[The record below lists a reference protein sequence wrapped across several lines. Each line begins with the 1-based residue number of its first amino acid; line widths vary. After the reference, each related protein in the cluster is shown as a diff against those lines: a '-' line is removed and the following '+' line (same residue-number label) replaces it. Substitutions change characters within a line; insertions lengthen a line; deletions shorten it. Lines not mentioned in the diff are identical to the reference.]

1 MSKKK
6 EGKEEEEAS
15 KWVFDR
21 TAFTEEEKRK
31 LLGKVV
37 EIAVRT
43 TFRNHLYQ
51 FEGKF
56 RIQAEG
62 GAIGLRLT
70 GIVAR
75 IVMDYWAT
83 KFREMARENNITL
96 YLMKKYVDDVNVLM
110 EALGCGIRWN
120 GEKMEWKAEWEA
132 EDKAGSEED
141 DKRTMR
147 EIRKMSGSIL
157 PFIQFKEE
165 VASECVERKVPML
178 DFAVWK
184 EVQED
189 QNRVSGKKTEIM
201 WEFYEKP
208 VASKLVV
215 MERSALPHRTK
226 ITTLTQEII
235 RRMRNT
241 SRKVGKGRR
250 AEILSK
256 FMKKMRKS
264 GYNSKVR
271 RNVLLAGLKGYYNMV
286 KEEESGGRKV
296 NRPRWEGA
304 GARRL
309 KKLGGKANWF
319 KRKSKNITV
328 KGESGRKG
336 GSTKGKKNCD
346 NKEVETVMFV
356 PQTPGGELMR
366 LLQMTNL

>member
-120 GEKMEWKAEWEA
+120 GEKMEWKW
-132 EDKAGSEED
+132 KL
-141 DKRTMR
+141 K
-147 EIRKMSGSIL
+147 IRLAVRKTTRG
-157 PFIQFKEE
+157 Q
-165 VASECVERKVPML
+165 CVRYARCLAVYCHLSSSRRK
-178 DFAVWK
+178 
-184 EVQED
+184 
-189 QNRVSGKKTEIM
+189 
-201 WEFYEKP
+201 
-208 VASKLVV
+208 
-215 MERSALPHRTK
+215 
-226 ITTLTQEII
+226 
-235 RRMRNT
+235 
-241 SRKVGKGRR
+241 
-250 AEILSK
+250 
-256 FMKKMRKS
+256 
-264 GYNSKVR
+264 
-271 RNVLLAGLKGYYNMV
+271 
-286 KEEESGGRKV
+286 
-296 NRPRWEGA
+296 
-304 GARRL
+304 
-309 KKLGGKANWF
+309 
-319 KRKSKNITV
+319 
-328 KGESGRKG
+328 
-336 GSTKGKKNCD
+336 
-346 NKEVETVMFV
+346 
-356 PQTPGGELMR
+356 
-366 LLQMTNL
+366 